1 MGTSSINGGFFIA
14 MFSGGI
20 IIDILHGHFSGRL
33 VAFVCQI
40 AFLTAEECF
49 IGKDLM
55 NQT

>member
-1 MGTSSINGGFFIA
+1 